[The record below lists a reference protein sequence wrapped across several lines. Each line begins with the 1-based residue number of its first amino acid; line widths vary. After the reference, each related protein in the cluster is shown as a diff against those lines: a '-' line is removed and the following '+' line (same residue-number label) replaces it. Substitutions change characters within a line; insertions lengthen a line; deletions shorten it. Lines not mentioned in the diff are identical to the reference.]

1 MLFTSENEIDLR
13 ERSPLALAFVGDGVY
28 ELLVRA
34 REVERTRLKPNRLH
48 SGAVRFVSAR
58 GQFEALRYL
67 EPMLT
72 EAEKDLVR
80 RGHNASKATVAKNA
94 SPEEYRASTG
104 FECLLGWLYL
114 QGRNDRIQEL
124 FDALWDGYKPEQPKN
139 N

>member
-67 EPMLT
+67 EHMLT

-104 FECLLGWLYL
+104 FECLLGYLYL
-114 QGRNDRIQEL
+114 EGKNDRIQEL
-124 FDALWDGYKPEQPKN
+124 FDAVWDHFSAQWAVG
-139 N
+139 

>member
-58 GQFEALRYL
+58 GQFEALQYL

-104 FECLLGWLYL
+104 FECLLGYLYL
-114 QGRNDRIQEL
+114 EGRNDRIEEL
-124 FDALWDGYKPEQPKN
+124 FNAVWEHFFPQWAVG
-139 N
+139 

>member
-104 FECLLGWLYL
+104 FECLLGYLYL
-114 QGRNDRIQEL
+114 EGKNDRIQEL
-124 FDALWDGYKPEQPKN
+124 FDAVWDHFSTQWAVG
-139 N
+139 

>member
-34 REVERTRLKPNRLH
+34 REVERTRLKPSRLH

-104 FECLLGWLYL
+104 FECLLGYLYL
-114 QGRNDRIQEL
+114 EGKNDRIQEL
-124 FDALWDGYKPEQPKN
+124 FDAVWDHFSAQWAVG
-139 N
+139 

>member
-104 FECLLGWLYL
+104 FECLLGYLYL
-114 QGRNDRIQEL
+114 EGKNDRIQEL
-124 FDALWDGYKPEQPKN
+124 FDAVWDHFSAQWAVG
-139 N
+139 

>member
-1 MLFTSENEIDLR
+1 MLFTPENEIDLR

-104 FECLLGWLYL
+104 FECLLGYLYL
-114 QGRNDRIQEL
+114 EGKNDRIQEL
-124 FDALWDGYKPEQPKN
+124 FDAVWDHFSAQWAVG
-139 N
+139 